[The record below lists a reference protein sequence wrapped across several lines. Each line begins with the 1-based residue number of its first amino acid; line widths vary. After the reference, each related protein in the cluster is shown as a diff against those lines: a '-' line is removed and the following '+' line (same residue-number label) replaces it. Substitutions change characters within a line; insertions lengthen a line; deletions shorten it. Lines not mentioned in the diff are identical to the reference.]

1 MATLLLIIIYAS
13 FISLGLPDS
22 IFGVSWPVAHIDLGV
37 GLGFASL
44 LSILVGLCTA
54 SLSMFAGRLIRR
66 FGTGP
71 VTSVSVL
78 LTAIALMGISFSPT
92 VWWVIPCMIMLGV
105 GAGAVD
111 VGLNDYVA
119 AHYKA
124 QHMNWLHC
132 FWGIGVTLS
141 PLIMSRFLLHAS
153 WRGGYRVIA
162 LIQLGFAM
170 MLFLALPLWKRIAA
184 KSAGPAAQIAEPLP
198 EPDPATRPIKIPGV
212 RMSML
217 MLTFYCGLE
226 YIVGTWG
233 ASFLI
238 HTRGIDAARAATW
251 VSLYYGGIML
261 SRFITGFTT
270 MRLSD
275 QVPIRTGL
283 IVLMLGA
290 VFLALPFGDA
300 FALVGMLLVGMGCGP
315 IFPCTLHATAARFG
329 KAYSADIVGFQMG
342 GAYFGTL
349 LLQPLFGYIATRT
362 TFFISPYVLL
372 GLALLQLCLFEGL
385 ERKLKKRR
393 GKEAAHV

>member
-1 MATLLLIIIYAS
+1 MVTLLLTIIYAS

-22 IFGVSWPVAHIDLGV
+22 VFGVSWPVAHMDLGV

-54 SLSMFAGRLIRR
+54 SLSMFAGKLIRR

-78 LTAIALMGISFSPT
+78 LTAIALMGISFSPS
-92 VWWVIPCMIMLGV
+92 VWWVIPCMVMLGV

-132 FWGIGVTLS
+132 FWGIGVTVS
-141 PLIMSRFLLHAS
+141 PLIMSRFLENAS

-162 LIQLGFAM
+162 LMQLGFAI
-170 MLFLALPLWKRIAA
+170 MLFLALPLWKKIAT
-184 KSAGPAAQIAEPLP
+184 KREEAACPGAEPLP
-198 EPDPATRPIKIPGV
+198 APDSATRPINMPGV

-217 MLTFYCGLE
+217 MLAFYCGLE

-251 VSLYYGGIML
+251 VSLYYGGIMF

-270 MRLSD
+270 MRLPD
-275 QVPIRTGL
+275 QIPIRFGL
-283 IVLMLGA
+283 MTLMLGA
-290 VFLALPFGDA
+290 IFLALPFGDF
-300 FALVGMLLVGMGCGP
+300 FALAGMLLVGMGCGP
-315 IFPCTLHATAARFG
+315 IFPCTIHATAARFG
-329 KAYSADIVGFQMG
+329 KTYSADIVGFQMG

-349 LLQPLFGYIATRT
+349 VLQPLFGFVATRT
-362 TFFISPYVLL
+362 TFFYKP
-372 GLALLQLCLFEGL
+372 LC
-385 ERKLKKRR
+385 
-393 GKEAAHV
+393 AAGAGAAPAMPV